1 MPILSDQLF
10 FCVWLHWKFIF
21 CVLPRDLLL
30 RFIPLWSS
38 ISQSEILLWFKVSS
52 VFGDILYKSQEAR
65 QQTYPWVRIFCYVY
79 SCLNDMR
86 NSWSFMGGEGAPAV
100 LRCSEVILYNTMPST
115 LTFFSLGLVMWCYSI
130 SGVWGYQILPC
141 SALGIL
147 WASSILDMYVSPLE
161 TFFLACPGLS
171 LHLVFLV
178 INGRIDEGG
187 ECPSFLVLAWMDTNN
202 HPSWIYIAGTV
213 FEGSHRP
220 SEEALQELEFDI

>member
-1 MPILSDQLF
+1 
-10 FCVWLHWKFIF
+10 
-21 CVLPRDLLL
+21 
-30 RFIPLWSS
+30 
-38 ISQSEILLWFKVSS
+38 
-52 VFGDILYKSQEAR
+52 
-65 QQTYPWVRIFCYVY
+65 
-79 SCLNDMR
+79 
-86 NSWSFMGGEGAPAV
+86 MGGEGAPAV

-187 ECPSFLVLAWMDTNN
+187 ECPFWCWPEWTLTTT
-202 HPSWIYIAGTV
+202 HPEFTLQGQCLRAVTDHQKKPCRNLSLTSKSNPHATRDCGAGY
-213 FEGSHRP
+213 S
-220 SEEALQELEFDI
+220 